1 MASGFVNEDTE
12 IQGGIMMV
20 HSSKGPRPYTVVWTL
35 SHLPLKKTNV
45 LKSGLELRVFVS
57 ELSNVLRLAG
67 TFLEP
72 ALLSCSSPTGVCP
85 FTAHVCSPTP
95 GTSAPRAAFS
105 HLPTISLARMKWNQ
119 PVLRRF
125 LGCSSA
131 WQLVNS
137 EGEDC
142 IWEQVLPLSS
152 CDAVLWFPGH
162 CCE

>member
-1 MASGFVNEDTE
+1 MNGWICSRHSCTRHFHQQDIQFAPRMASGFMNEDTE

-72 ALLSCSSPTGVCP
+72 ALSQPPVLFFP
-85 FTAHVCSPTP
+85 HVC
-95 GTSAPRAAFS
+95 
-105 HLPTISLARMKWNQ
+105 
-119 PVLRRF
+119 
-125 LGCSSA
+125 
-131 WQLVNS
+131 
-137 EGEDC
+137 
-142 IWEQVLPLSS
+142 LPLHSTRVQSHTWHLCPSGCVFSPSLNQS
-152 CDAVLWFPGH
+152 CQNEVKPTSPKEVPWLLFGLAA
-162 CCE
+162 C